1 MNAFAFALTP
11 AVPLNH
17 LADELRARW
26 SLLPKWDRR
35 AVAGGALTAP
45 VLLVALALTCQ
56 ASVLKGERLRA
67 EQRQA
72 ASPAM
77 TVPGQARVV
86 AALSC
91 PRADHIS
98 ASGPHNTPAASSV

>member
-1 MNAFAFALTP
+1 MYASAFALTP
-11 AVPLNH
+11 AAPLSH

-26 SLLPKWDRR
+26 SFLPKWDRR

-45 VLLVALALTCQ
+45 VLMLALALTCQ

-67 EQRQA
+67 EQRLA
-72 ASPAM
+72 ASP
-77 TVPGQARVV
+77 TLPGPVQARVV

-98 ASGPHNTPAASSV
+98 ASGPHSTPAASSV